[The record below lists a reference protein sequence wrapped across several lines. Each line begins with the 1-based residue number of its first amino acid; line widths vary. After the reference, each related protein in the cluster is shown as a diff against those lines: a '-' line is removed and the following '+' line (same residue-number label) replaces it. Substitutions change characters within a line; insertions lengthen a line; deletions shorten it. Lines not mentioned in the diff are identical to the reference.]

1 MDGSSFDR
9 YLWLHIKAML
19 ASRPP
24 QSLFIHICYIPQS
37 PCWPLTP
44 SPSCWASLLF
54 HSYDPNSPQ
63 SPSGSSQAPRA
74 SSSLCCHPPRA
85 PPYLSLH
92 LTLLL
97 FLLLG
102 NACPWRPLPHRG
114 LVCTSDPGSPRLLSA
129 EHSLGTYRSP
139 SPTQALLPTATPP
152 GTASC
157 IPPGPTAFTAGVS
170 YFLLPGTR

>member
-1 MDGSSFDR
+1 MRQGKKAYLLAPWLTSPRQGTTRNITPQGSLIPPTTRD
-9 YLWLHIKAML
+9 HI
-19 ASRPP
+19 PT
-24 QSLFIHICYIPQS
+24 
-37 PCWPLTP
+37 PLK
-44 SPSCWASLLF
+44 